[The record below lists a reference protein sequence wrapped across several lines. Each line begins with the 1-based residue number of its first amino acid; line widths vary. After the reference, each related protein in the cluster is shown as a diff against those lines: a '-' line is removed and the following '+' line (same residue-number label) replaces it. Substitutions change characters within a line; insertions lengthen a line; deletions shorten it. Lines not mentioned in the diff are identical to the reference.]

1 MTQAILAPTTG
12 TSFGHGAVEA
22 RVAARFADEDA
33 RTNARLDRLVKVG
46 GRCRYCGAT
55 VIDSMLARHPE
66 VCGDKHC
73 LRRARDE
80 GFVSKLLTMQVEREA
95 EEPPPRPSIDEI
107 AAAVTLRMAEAV
119 ESRGRP
125 GREVAGPQDEL
136 TLAVPAWAARGPE
149 DRPAVAAHQSP
160 GAPTTPP
167 NDEDE
172 IMPENKETEKKLC
185 TKCGTQRLRGDNK
198 SGICSDC
205 RAPWKKNGAA
215 AKNGA
220 AHAVSRPS
228 AKNGTTHGCDPTAL
242 SDDDLALCIAEARA
256 RVRSR
261 ERLAEILAGEG

>member
-80 GFVSKLLTMQVEREA
+80 GFVSGLLTMQVEREA
-95 EEPPPRPSIDEI
+95 AEPPPRPSINEI
-107 AAAVTLRMAEAV
+107 AAAVTLHMAEAV

-125 GREVAGPQDEL
+125 GREVAGPQD
-136 TLAVPAWAARGPE
+136 
-149 DRPAVAAHQSP
+149 RPAVAAHQSP
-160 GAPTTPP
+160 GAPATPP
-167 NDEDE
+167 DDEDE
-172 IMPENKETEKKLC
+172 IMPESEETEKKVC
-185 TKCGTQRLRGDNK
+185 TKCGTTPIRRDNK

-220 AHAVSRPS
+220 THAAPHPA
-228 AKNGTTHGCDPTAL
+228 AKNGAAHTCDPSAL

-261 ERLAEILAGEG
+261 ERLAQVLQEGRDP